1 MSTKTRILYY
11 SIAGL
16 LGGIA
21 SWAFVLLVL
30 NLALEP
36 HYLQRVFLGGFVGVF
51 VGIFVWSIEGIASRE
66 PGSAIRGALLGGGSG
81 LIGGMLG
88 GLVGTTIFQEIGT
101 WVTEEASQYAEA
113 GVSVGLA
120 LGWMILGLFVGGSG
134 GIIGRSRRKVGYGM
148 IGGSLGGFSGGL
160 AFNFLYGDNIYATAL
175 GLSFLGGSI
184 GFFIGLV
191 EEMLT
196 TIKLTIV
203 KGRNEGKEFPILKD
217 TVTLGRDDRCD
228 ICLSGCEGV
237 ALNHAEIHR
246 QDRKLFIQDL
256 GGEIGVYA
264 NDVKIEREEIKDG
277 DLLRLGSVILMVTM
291 SQEKRAEKSSAA
303 LKAKALGVL
312 LSSLLLLTGSSS
324 LSASEKLSVNISQ
337 FDLSEYPL
345 VEAYIS
351 ILDEDNNPI
360 RNTLREDFTIY
371 ENEEPVNLRSFD
383 QVSTLKRGKE
393 VSIALVVDKS
403 ESMSGEKIQRAK
415 ASLIEFI
422 RLMEE
427 GDRAVI
433 ITFSDKVTAEGNLSE
448 DKAMLNQKVQ
458 SIEVGGHTALY
469 DAIYQGVA
477 MVKGL
482 AGRRVVIVLTD
493 GIANRGRY
501 NIGDAIDYATE
512 NYTSVYVIGLG
523 EDVREA
529 RLSRISR
536 ESGGE
541 YFFSPT
547 PQELPGLYE
556 TISQHLKNEYLIS
569 YRAPESGEYLRSV
582 KVMVSYRGE
591 AAAAERKY
599 FSPAATLFGAKK
611 ALPLWLFLAPL
622 LAIATL
628 LAFSLREVEKRYSRA
643 HIRVVRG
650 HSSRKEFLLE
660 ESKVTLGRD
669 ERNTIGLFRDPE
681 IEQYHAEIHREDGR
695 YLLLDKQ
702 SGSGSWLNHQRI
714 SGRLEL
720 KDGDI
725 IGLGKARLLFRF
737 QKEAPEMKEPGRR
750 CPECQGELRVR
761 ARFCPHCGK
770 KL

>member
-1 MSTKTRILYY
+1 MSTKIRMFYY
-11 SIAGL
+11 SVAGL

-36 HYLQRVFLGGFVGVF
+36 QYLQQVFLGGLVGAS
-51 VGIFVWSIEGIASRE
+51 VGLFVWSIEGVASRE

-81 LIGGMLG
+81 LIGGVLG

-134 GIIGRSRRKVGYGM
+134 GIIGRSRRKVGYGI

-160 AFNFLYGDNIYATAL
+160 AFNYLHGDNIYATAL

-191 EEMLT
+191 EEVLT
-196 TIKLTIV
+196 TVKLTIV

-217 TVTLGRDDRCD
+217 TVTIGRDDRCD
-228 ICLSGCEGV
+228 VCLSGCEGV

-246 QDRKLFIQDL
+246 QDRRLFIQDL
-256 GGEIGVYA
+256 GGEIGVYV
-264 NDVKIEREEIKDG
+264 NDVKIEREEIRDG
-277 DLLRLGSVILMVTM
+277 DLLRLGSVILMVTT
-291 SQEKRAEKSSAA
+291 SKEERAEKPSAA
-303 LKAKALGVL
+303 LKAKALGIL
-312 LSSLLLLTGSSS
+312 LSGWLLLTGSNS
-324 LSASEKLSVNISQ
+324 LYATEGISVNINQ

-345 VEAYIS
+345 VNAYIS

-360 RNTLREDFTIY
+360 KDALREDFTIY
-371 ENEEPVNLRSFD
+371 ENEEPVALRGFD

-393 VSIALVVDKS
+393 ASIALVVDKS
-403 ESMSGEKIQRAK
+403 ESMRGEKIQRAK
-415 ASLIEFI
+415 ASLMEFI
-422 RLMEE
+422 RLMEK

-433 ITFSDKVTAEGNLSE
+433 ITFSDKVTPEGNLSE

-458 SIEVGGHTALY
+458 IIEVGGHTALY

-482 AGRRVVIVLTD
+482 AGRRAVIVLTD

-501 NIGDAIDYATE
+501 NIGDSIDYATE

-523 EDVREA
+523 KDVRGE
-529 RLSRISR
+529 RLSRIAR

-547 PQELPGLYE
+547 AQELPGFYE

-569 YRAPESGEYLRSV
+569 YRVPESGEYLRNV
-582 KVMVSYRGE
+582 KVMVSYRGK
-591 AAAAERKY
+591 AAVAERKY
-599 FSPAATLFGAKK
+599 FSPAATLFGAKR
-611 ALPLWLFLAPL
+611 ALPPWVFLAPI
-622 LAIATL
+622 LAIAAL
-628 LAFSLREVEKRYSRA
+628 LAFSLREVEKRYVRA

-650 HSSRKEFLLE
+650 HSTRKEFLLE
-660 ESKVTLGRD
+660 DELVTLGRD
-669 ERNTIGLFRDPE
+669 ERNAIGLFRDPE

-695 YLLLDKQ
+695 YLLLDKE
-702 SGSGSWLNHQRI
+702 SGSGSWVNHQRI
-714 SGRLEL
+714 SVRMEL

-737 QKEAPEMKEPGRR
+737 QEEALEEKDLGRR
-750 CPECQGELRVR
+750 CPECQGKLRAR